1 MSQTAYI
8 WIGIVGLMVM
18 TIVSRATLTLW
29 PRRIDLPLRLQRA
42 LRFAP
47 MAAITAVIVPSVL
60 FHQGEL
66 ALAMNNPKIWA
77 AVASLIGWWATR
89 HMAGCLAAGLS
100 VYVIGKLLLLS

>member
-47 MAAITAVIVPSVL
+47 MAAITAVIVPRGL